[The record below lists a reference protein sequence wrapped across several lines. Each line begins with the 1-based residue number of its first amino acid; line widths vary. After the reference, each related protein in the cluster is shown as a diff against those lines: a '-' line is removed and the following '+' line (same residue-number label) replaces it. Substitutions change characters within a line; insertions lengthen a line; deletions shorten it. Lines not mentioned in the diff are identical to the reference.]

1 MESAGEARQPDSD
14 PVTQQVWLIRNKHWG
29 FFVWWLRTAMQV
41 FPYIFEEPLGTFH
54 DLEADETYYATRL
67 KLSAESAAYCW
78 ISPLWM
84 ILVGR
89 FTLFHAPRQ

>member
-1 MESAGEARQPDSD
+1 
-14 PVTQQVWLIRNKHWG
+14 
-29 FFVWWLRTAMQV
+29 MQV
-41 FPYIFEEPLGTFH
+41 FPYIFEEPVGTFH

-67 KLSAESAAYCW
+67 KLSLESAAYCLLT
-78 ISPLWM
+78 LWM